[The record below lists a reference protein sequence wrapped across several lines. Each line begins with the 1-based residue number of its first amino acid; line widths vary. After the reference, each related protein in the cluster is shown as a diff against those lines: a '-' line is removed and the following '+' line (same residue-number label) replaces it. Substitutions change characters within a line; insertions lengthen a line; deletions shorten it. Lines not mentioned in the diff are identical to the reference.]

1 MPSLR
6 LFRNWR
12 GFTLIELLV
21 VIAIIA
27 ILIGLLLP
35 AVQKV
40 REAAARAQC
49 QNNLH
54 QLSLATVNC
63 ADTNQGKLPPSIG
76 IYPSNQGNQ
85 GTPNNGEGGTF
96 FFILP
101 YMEQQNIYNAC
112 FSPNDRGLPDP
123 GNAAT
128 GGRNAGLPTYVGWN
142 AQALAPIKIFQCPS
156 DATFGQGWTA
166 VPTTKNIE
174 TSYGANG
181 QIFTLSYLWNWGTG
195 SKRYPAAISDGTANT
210 IMYTEKLASASL
222 DNGTWTFDVGI
233 NLYPDWGSAVAPVDC
248 YCPSNYMGSPTDVST
263 NLAATVARNYFQVA
277 ARIGCVGTA
286 SDGGPGPINYNQS
299 GACVNPWTPS
309 TMHTAG
315 INVGM
320 CDGSVHFVAQGTN
333 PTTFWTALTAN
344 LGDLLGP
351 DW

>member
-6 LFRNWR
+6 FFRRWR

-54 QLSLATVNC
+54 QLSLATINC

-76 IYPSNQGNQ
+76 LYPQCSGS
-85 GTPNNGEGGTF
+85 GTANNGEGGTF

-101 YMEQQNIYNAC
+101 FMEQQNLYNAT
-112 FSPNDRGLPDP
+112 FSPNDKGIPDL

-128 GGRNAGLPTYVGWN
+128 GNRNGGLPTYVGWN
-142 AQALAPIKIFQCPS
+142 AQVLAPVKSFQCPS

-174 TSYGANG
+174 VSYGANG
-181 QIFTLSYLWNWGTG
+181 QIFTLAYLWGWGSG
-195 SKRYPAAISDGTANT
+195 YKRFPASISDGTSNT
-210 IMYTEKLASASL
+210 IMFTEKLASASL
-222 DNGTWTFDVGI
+222 DGGTWTFDVGI
-233 NLYPDWGSAVAPVDC
+233 NLYPDWGSSVAPSDC
-248 YCPSNYMGSPTDVST
+248 YCPANYMGSSTDVTT
-263 NLAATVARNYFQVA
+263 NFAGTLARNYFQIATRV
-277 ARIGCVGTA
+277 GCVGKA

-299 GACVNPWTPS
+299 GACVAPWAPS

-320 CDGSVHFVAQGTN
+320 SDGSVHFAAQGTSAG
-333 PTTFWTALTAN
+333 TWWYAMTASY
-344 LGDLLGP
+344 GDLLGS